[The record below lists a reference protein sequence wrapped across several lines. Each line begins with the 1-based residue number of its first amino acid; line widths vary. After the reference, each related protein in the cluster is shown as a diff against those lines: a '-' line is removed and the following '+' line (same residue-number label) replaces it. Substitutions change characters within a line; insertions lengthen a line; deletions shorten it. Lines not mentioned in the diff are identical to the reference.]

1 MRRTYRS
8 LVSAMYII
16 HKFIIDEYRKSTC
29 PWKIQFSQSDRPN
42 HYTSH
47 NATWFVNWP
56 IILLVSTP
64 LCILRLP
71 PHNSKEKHSHNSL
84 YGIPSLAFFSKMLKL
99 NDTLHTWVSNNILSI
114 KSTNLI
120 KHINLIC
127 SIYVIYHFADQYKTK
142 N

>member
-1 MRRTYRS
+1 MICKLAHYS
-8 LVSAMYII
+8 VGKHSIMYIEATTTQI
-16 HKFIIDEYRKSTC
+16 KRET
-29 PWKIQFSQSDRPN
+29 QSQ
-42 HYTSH
+42 
-47 NATWFVNWP
+47 WFVWYTF
-56 IILLVSTP
+56 L
-64 LCILRLP
+64 
-71 PHNSKEKHSHNSL
+71 
-84 YGIPSLAFFSKMLKL
+84 GFFSKMLKL